1 MPHLLLVLHFTVFYG
16 QELLKNTGT
25 FMVLPLQQAFLW
37 QMLEDRRKSY
47 NLSSISNEFFSYNYL
62 IRADKTRGSAY
73 DTLPLT
79 AKVRALLITHRI
91 VYTHAHAH
99 TARGLQSFISEYNNP
114 NNNMRGWSYNRQ
126 THLSYQSGSPYFGH
140 THTTFYKPSTLNL
153 HHNYCSPHTFSTP
166 SAQYIPLPTYHTES

>member
-1 MPHLLLVLHFTVFYG
+1 
-16 QELLKNTGT
+16 
-25 FMVLPLQQAFLW
+25 MVLPLQQAFLW

-91 VYTHAHAH
+91 VYTHAH

-140 THTTFYKPSTLNL
+140 THTHTPHFTSLPPLIFTTTTA
-153 HHNYCSPHTFSTP
+153 PHTHFLLHLLNTSLFQLTTLSP
-166 SAQYIPLPTYHTES
+166 SCSLCR